1 MGMCSKAEGSTA
13 HLDVVKQ
20 FLDSSHKALGLEGDA
35 ELLALLAGAV
45 SPGGHARPLLHI
57 TRADLYPHRH
67 PLNAKHAGERCSSS
81 PLKVANP
88 NNRAPRLYSKQL
100 MMGI

>member
-1 MGMCSKAEGSTA
+1 MCSKAEGSTA

-20 FLDSSHKALGLEGDA
+20 LLNSSHKALGLKGDA
-35 ELLALLAGAV
+35 KLLALLARAV

-57 TRADLYPHRH
+57 PRANLYPHRH
-67 PLNAKHAGERCSSS
+67 ALNSEHAGVRCSSS

-88 NNRAPRLYSKQL
+88 NNRAPRLYSKHT